1 MPPAIGIGTILGGLG
16 SAATV
21 AGALGAFGGDD
32 GGSTPSGDA
41 SAAIARDMYGSTAQS
56 RGNFIDMFNQ
66 LTGGGGGYSQN
77 SGPGG
82 NLGSIGG
89 LLGKVGGAVDGVGGF
104 GSQGSSGG
112 SGGLGMFNIASHPMF
127 APLKQGYESQYQNAE
142 DNIMG
147 QTPAGGQLYDLLAQ
161 NEMSRATGLGAAG
174 GDILTDM
181 LNKAYGASF
190 NAPGQA
196 LMGLQTANQAEQFGQ
211 QQNQQMWG
219 NIGNFVGG
227 GGIQDILGMF
237 GV

>member
-1 MPPAIGIGTILGGLG
+1 MPPAIGIGGILAGLG

-21 AGALGAFGGDD
+21 AGSLGAFGGSD

-41 SAAIARDMYGSTAQS
+41 SAAIARDMYGSTGET
-56 RGNFIDMFNQ
+56 RGNYIDMFNQ
-66 LTGGGGGYSQN
+66 LTSGGGYD
-77 SGPGG
+77 
-82 NLGSIGG
+82 IG
-89 LLGKVGGAVDGVGGF
+89 
-104 GSQGSSGG
+104 
-112 SGGLGMFNIASHPMF
+112 SHPMF

-161 NEMSRATGLGAAG
+161 NEMSRATGLGAAS